1 MADYI
6 NLDKYCA
13 TICRCNKNYCSKTS
27 CYLLRAK
34 AEDVAPVVHGK
45 WVYNKNAT
53 DWGIGGYVCS
63 ECQNKNN
70 NLPCSRVKSVRMF
83 SGAKYCP
90 ECGAKMDME
99 QEEPTNGK

>member
-34 AEDVAPVVHGK
+34 AEDVAPVVHGEWK
-45 WVYNKNAT
+45 KYAGNLVFCSVC
-53 DWGIGGYVCS
+53 GYKYLDYI
-63 ECQNKNN
+63 ECDN
-70 NLPCSRVKSVRMF
+70 
-83 SGAKYCP
+83 YCGN
-90 ECGAKMDME
+90 CGAKMIHE
-99 QEEPTNGK
+99 L

>member
-6 NLDKYCA
+6 DWEKLIKYIHDNGRNFCITEA
-13 TICRCNKNYCSKTS
+13 NRWNFSEIARMVKS
-27 CYLLRAK
+27 
-34 AEDVAPVVHGK
+34 EDVSPVVHGK

-83 SGAKYCP
+83 SGAKYFP
-90 ECGAKMDME
+90 ECGAKMDAE
-99 QEEPTNGK
+99 QE